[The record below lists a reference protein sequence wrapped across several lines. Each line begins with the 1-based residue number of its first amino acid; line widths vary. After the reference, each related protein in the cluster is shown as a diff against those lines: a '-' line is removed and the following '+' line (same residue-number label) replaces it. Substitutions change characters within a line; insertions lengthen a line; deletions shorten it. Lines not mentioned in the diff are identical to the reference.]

1 MKIFIDENLSP
12 FLARGIHILEK
23 NLDDGF
29 EVLSIKD
36 VFGKKD
42 EFGKNDGKGVKDE
55 EWIPQVGKMNG
66 VVITQDKNIHRKKL
80 QKDLFQ
86 KHGIGM
92 FFISPP
98 KNGYTYWQI
107 VEILIKEW
115 KDIKEKCSTKKPF
128 SFIHRP
134 RSGFKKW

>member
-1 MKIFIDENLSP
+1 MKIFIDEYLSP
-12 FLARGIHILEK
+12 FLARGIHILETH
-23 NLDDGF
+23 LDDGF

-36 VFGKKD
+36 VFGRD
-42 EFGKNDGKGVKDE
+42 DGKGVKDE
-55 EWIPQVGKMNG
+55 EWIPQVGKVGG

-98 KNGYTYWQI
+98 KKGYTYWQM

-134 RSGFKKW
+134 RSGFKRW